1 MVLASYNPIFFLY
14 SGSHSI
20 KGWEFIMLGLAKGMM
35 GVGES
40 VLRFWKKK
48 SVTLE
53 HDVAGGGGGGNM
65 KFCMVQAIVFWLF
78 VKLRWSLKTRL
89 RLLVKVKKLERGQ
102 SCWCEAESLVTAS
115 CGYMC
120 IYSIALN
127 IWGWL
132 CWGTQFSSQSSHYQ

>member
-1 MVLASYNPIFFLY
+1 MVLASYNPIF
-14 SGSHSI
+14 S
-20 KGWEFIMLGLAKGMM
+20 FIQGHIALRVESLSCLVWPKAWWGLVQVCCGF
-35 GVGES
+35 E
-40 VLRFWKKK
+40 KKI
-48 SVTLE
+48 SYFGTWRC
-53 HDVAGGGGGGNM
+53 GGGGGGNM

-102 SCWCEAESLVTAS
+102 SCWCEAELLVTAS